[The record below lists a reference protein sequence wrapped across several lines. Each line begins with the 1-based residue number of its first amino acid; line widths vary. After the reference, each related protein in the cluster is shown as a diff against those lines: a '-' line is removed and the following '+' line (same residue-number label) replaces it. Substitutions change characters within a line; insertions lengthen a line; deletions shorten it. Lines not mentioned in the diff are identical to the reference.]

1 MLSRKSITEKCAFSV
16 ILEGGDDPVPFPD
29 SKRMSSSL
37 RKTSG
42 MSFERISGDCLEIRE
57 GGGCLTLFGLLFFA
71 AGIFL
76 TLAGLGLIPL
86 ENAQSMD
93 WWGKPLLIA
102 MGLAFASVG
111 GCLVFSRTRITLDAA
126 RGTLT
131 RRWWLIMPIKSENF
145 RLESFRS
152 VELGLSS
159 GDSDSPDTYPIVL
172 KGDAICPDVQLK
184 NGSSYGESRQLA
196 VHLAE
201 LLRGPLEEATSDH
214 KTGLESGELRQS
226 LAERIQGRMSGTE
239 EPTRPVSLR
248 SRVEMIPGGV
258 LIRIPGDGFKWTL
271 LLPVAI
277 SVGVLLY
284 FGPGF
289 LEFFDRTRTPV
300 PVQMFFLGFAL
311 ILFGLIPLFRFIS
324 NIVNALRSYTE
335 IIATSQELRLTQ
347 QGAWKKSVTT
357 LPAGEIV
364 DLDYST
370 ASGLLEKA
378 MDSAGS
384 PPRRP
389 HLGTQPPVP
398 PRWLKALVRLNRS
411 TGVIVKHRTG
421 RLAFGA
427 GLPDEEVTYLY
438 AEVKRALSGK

>member
-1 MLSRKSITEKCAFSV
+1 MHLSR
-16 ILEGGDDPVPFPD
+16 
-29 SKRMSSSL
+29 
-37 RKTSG
+37 
-42 MSFERISGDCLEIRE
+42 
-57 GGGCLTLFGLLFFA
+57 
-71 AGIFL
+71 
-76 TLAGLGLIPL
+76 
-86 ENAQSMD
+86 
-93 WWGKPLLIA
+93 
-102 MGLAFASVG
+102 
-111 GCLVFSRTRITLDAA
+111 
-126 RGTLT
+126 
-131 RRWWLIMPIKSENF
+131 
-145 RLESFRS
+145 
-152 VELGLSS
+152 
-159 GDSDSPDTYPIVL
+159 
-172 KGDAICPDVQLK
+172 VQLK

-201 LLRGPLEEATSDH
+201 LLRVPLEEATSDH
-214 KTGLESGELRQS
+214 KTVLESGELRQS

-258 LIRIPGDGFKWTL
+258 LIRIPGGFKWTL